1 MKMARKPRF
10 TAEVPDEIDLY
21 GIDQLRAEMRVIN
34 MPQPEGGRSWRVVGL
49 GIVLSA
55 ALGGCSVAPARGS
68 SAPYSSGVGPKAD
81 GDRGY

>member
-10 TAEVPDEIDLY
+10 TAELGNEIDRY
-21 GIDQLRAEMRVIN
+21 GIGQLRAEMRD
-34 MPQPEGGRSWRVVGL
+34 RSWRVVGL

-55 ALGGCSVAPARGS
+55 ALGGCSVAPAPGW
-68 SAPYSSGVGPKAD
+68 SAPYSSGVGPKVD